1 MFLLYNIHILY
12 NNISWKESSFMPKLN
27 KQQIKEMD
35 EIIKNYKDRI
45 VSRPI
50 DLDEALKQNKKPE

>member
-1 MFLLYNIHILY
+1 MKYI
-12 NNISWKESSFMPKLN
+12 MPKLK

>member
-1 MFLLYNIHILY
+1 MIIHLDFVEREMKCI
-12 NNISWKESSFMPKLN
+12 MPKLN

>member
-1 MFLLYNIHILY
+1 MYNIIIHLDFAEREMKCI
-12 NNISWKESSFMPKLN
+12 MPKLN

>member
-1 MFLLYNIHILY
+1 MKCI
-12 NNISWKESSFMPKLN
+12 MPKLN

-35 EIIKNYKDRI
+35 EIIENYKNRI

>member
-1 MFLLYNIHILY
+1 
-12 NNISWKESSFMPKLN
+12 MPKLN

-50 DLDEALKQNKKPE
+50 DLDEALRQNKKPE